1 MSKREATP
9 GGAGDA
15 EKYKPLTE
23 SEMDA
28 ELDRADA
35 DEDKH

>member
-15 EKYKPLTE
+15 DGYKPLTE

-28 ELDRADA
+28 ELDRADT
-35 DEDKH
+35 DKEKH